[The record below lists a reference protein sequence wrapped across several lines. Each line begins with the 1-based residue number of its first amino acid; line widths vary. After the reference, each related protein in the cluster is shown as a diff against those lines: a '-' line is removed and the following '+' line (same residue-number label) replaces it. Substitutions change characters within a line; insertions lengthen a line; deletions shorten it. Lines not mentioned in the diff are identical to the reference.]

1 MCKYTRNDKK
11 SSQAL
16 KILHGNSIAFGRKRK
31 LFETELKMKSLD
43 HIKHTAHTKSF
54 YVSTTQ
60 YCSCVMQL
68 PIWNNTILDSEKK
81 SSPREQ
87 TEGKNR
93 KNIKTVTMGNLK
105 ISSESRYSY
114 EMKLKNTHT
123 KDQFSF
129 LNNFIRFLFF
139 EYINLS

>member
-1 MCKYTRNDKK
+1 
-11 SSQAL
+11 
-16 KILHGNSIAFGRKRK
+16 
-31 LFETELKMKSLD
+31 MKSLD
-43 HIKHTAHTKSF
+43 YIKHTAHTKSF

-114 EMKLKNTHT
+114 EIKIKNTHT

-129 LNNFIRFLFF
+129 LNNFIRFLFLSTSIYRRWI
-139 EYINLS
+139 YICMNFPLRSFSLYYNCGIFNYIFIISQTSEQVW